1 MDSLETFYQNLNLT
15 QLRNFLDAC
24 QRISFIEPASKKK
37 EIVIPNA
44 VKLQQFFDTYQD
56 VSSFFQQEKE
66 RGMLANVWV
75 AANLGRN
82 EVRNSKTL
90 RWFLD
95 ASETHGQGD
104 FFLNGLLKSLPRSI
118 GTERI
123 RNYCAT
129 EECCP
134 LGEQSERVDIEIDGE
149 NFLLF
154 IEVKIDA
161 VEGVNQLQRYQDV
174 AMAKS
179 SFRPWKIIY
188 LTPTGKVPEE
198 HENNA
203 QIIGLSWG
211 NFANYLNREINTH
224 LKHNP
229 NNLGLWLGKQF
240 VKHML
245 TF

>member
-1 MDSLETFYQNLNLT
+1 MDSSEIFYQKLNLT
-15 QLRNFLDAC
+15 QLKHFLDAC
-24 QRISFIEPASKKK
+24 QTISFVKPASKVK
-37 EIVIPNA
+37 EIVIPSA
-44 VKLQQFFDTYQD
+44 VKLQQFVETYQN

-66 RGMLANVWV
+66 RGILANVWS

-104 FFLNGLLKSLPRSI
+104 FFLSCFLNSLPRSI
-118 GTERI
+118 GTEKITDYR
-123 RNYCAT
+123 AT

-149 NFLLF
+149 NFLIF

-179 SFRPWKIIY
+179 GIRPWKIIY

-198 HENNA
+198 HEDNP
-203 QIIGLSWG
+203 QVIGLPWHR
-211 NFANYLNREINTH
+211 FANHLNREIDKH
-224 LKHNP
+224 LKFNP
-229 NNLGLWLGKQF
+229 NNLGFWLGKQF

>member
-1 MDSLETFYQNLNLT
+1 M
-15 QLRNFLDAC
+15 
-24 QRISFIEPASKKK
+24 
-37 EIVIPNA
+37 
-44 VKLQQFFDTYQD
+44 
-56 VSSFFQQEKE
+56 
-66 RGMLANVWV
+66 ANVWA

-95 ASETHGQGD
+95 VSETHGQGD
-104 FFLNGLLKSLPRSI
+104 FFLNSLLKALPRSI
-118 GTERI
+118 GVEKI
-123 RNYCAT
+123 KNYRAT

-161 VEGVNQLQRYQDV
+161 VEGINQLQRYQDV

-179 SFRPWKIIY
+179 GIRPWKIIY

-198 HENNA
+198 HENNS

-211 NFANYLNREINTH
+211 NFAHDLNREINTH

-240 VKHML
+240 VKHIL